1 MSFPT
6 SAVVDANKHLLA
18 LCNNGNMI
26 WSATNKTANN
36 EIASNGEQLTTATI
50 FSPRQSGLTPLRRQP
65 HGDAA
70 SPLFNPETA
79 TRKPPLHLGCRFVQ
93 QEHGQT
99 AAGRTHR
106 FRRRDDDVLDRKWS
120 HPGRTDRRV
129 DRQFTGDRPCSGE
142 SSPSRS
148 ESGLQ
153 SVPMDGAGR
162 KAIPGRRY
170 RSDWRRSDSRRP
182 DEQDRGWHLRWA

>member
-18 LCNNGNMI
+18 LCNNGNMVS
-26 WSATNKTANN
+26 SATNKTAHN

-70 SPLFNPETA
+70 SPLFNSETA
-79 TRKPPLHLGCRFVQ
+79 TRKPPLHSGCRFVKL
-93 QEHGQT
+93 EHGQT

-106 FRRRDDDVLDRKWS
+106 FRRRDDDVLDR
-120 HPGRTDRRV
+120 PPV
-129 DRQFTGDRPCSGE
+129 
-142 SSPSRS
+142 
-148 ESGLQ
+148 
-153 SVPMDGAGR
+153 
-162 KAIPGRRY
+162 
-170 RSDWRRSDSRRP
+170 
-182 DEQDRGWHLRWA
+182 

>member
-26 WSATNKTANN
+26 WSATNKTAHN

-79 TRKPPLHLGCRFVQ
+79 TRKPPLTQGVGLSNKNTDKPRQVELIGF
-93 QEHGQT
+93 
-99 AAGRTHR
+99 AAGMMTY
-106 FRRRDDDVLDRKWS
+106 S
-120 HPGRTDRRV
+120 I
-129 DRQFTGDRPCSGE
+129 DRPCSGE

-170 RSDWRRSDSRRP
+170 RSDCRNFRRQPHPGPQRGPRHRRT
-182 DEQDRGWHLRWA
+182 DRPYQRPGFGHVRR

>member
-1 MSFPT
+1 MSFPI
-6 SAVVDANKHLLA
+6 SAIVDANKHLLA

-26 WSATNKTANN
+26 WSATNKTAHN

-79 TRKPPLHLGCRFVQ
+79 TRKPPPHLGCRFVQ

-106 FRRRDDDVLDRKWS
+106 FAAGMLTYS
-120 HPGRTDRRV
+120 I
-129 DRQFTGDRPCSGE
+129 DRPCSGE

-153 SVPMDGAGR
+153 SVPMDDAGR

-170 RSDWRRSDSRRP
+170 RRDCRNFRRQPHPGPQRGPRHRRT
-182 DEQDRGWHLRWA
+182 DRPYQRPGLGHVRR

>member
-26 WSATNKTANN
+26 WSATNKTAHN

-70 SPLFNPETA
+70 SPLSILKQPPENH
-79 TRKPPLHLGCRFVQ
+79 PL
-93 QEHGQT
+93 T
-99 AAGRTHR
+99 
-106 FRRRDDDVLDRKWS
+106 
-120 HPGRTDRRV
+120 
-129 DRQFTGDRPCSGE
+129 
-142 SSPSRS
+142 
-148 ESGLQ
+148 
-153 SVPMDGAGR
+153 
-162 KAIPGRRY
+162 
-170 RSDWRRSDSRRP
+170 
-182 DEQDRGWHLRWA
+182 